1 MYDVAYL
8 KERYGKGKV
17 WQYGRKKLLL
27 KCLII
32 HFKLIDAVIFVQVN
46 MVRGRAGGADLK

>member
-1 MYDVAYL
+1 MV
-8 KERYGKGKV
+8 KERYGSMAGKT
-17 WQYGRKKLLL
+17 LLL